1 MTVKEKLEIKSIAK
15 KRIGIFGGAF
25 DPIHYGHTIPT
36 QEIIEAHQLDK
47 VHFVP
52 TNIPTSSKKIIA
64 SSTDRI
70 DMMKICLND
79 SNSII
84 DDREI
89 SRGGISYM
97 IDTIESIKKDY
108 TNANLYLLI
117 GIDVLQNINLWKS
130 FDKIIKTCNIIVSSR
145 SHKSI
150 DYVKDINK
158 NSQLHPLISTDRTI
172 FHSDS
177 YGKIYLEETSMVN
190 TSSTEIR
197 DKLGYKQSVRGLISP
212 QLEKWLSKH
221 KIY

>member
-1 MTVKEKLEIKSIAK
+1 LTVKEKLEIKSIAK

-177 YGKIYLEETSMVN
+177 YGKIYLEETSMIN

>member
-52 TNIPTSSKKIIA
+52 TNIPTSSKKIIE
-64 SSTDRI
+64 SSVDRI

-79 SNSII
+79 ANSII

-177 YGKIYLEETSMVN
+177 YGKIYLEETSMIN

>member
-108 TNANLYLLI
+108 TDANLYLLI
-117 GIDVLQNINLWKS
+117 GIDILQNINLWKS

>member
-25 DPIHYGHTIPT
+25 DPIHYGHIIPT

-79 SNSII
+79 ANSII

-158 NSQLHPLISTDRTI
+158 NSQLRPHISTDRTI

-197 DKLGYKQSVRGLISP
+197 DKLGYKQSVKGLISP

>member
-25 DPIHYGHTIPT
+25 DPIHYGHIIPT

-158 NSQLHPLISTDRTI
+158 NSQLHPLISTDRTM

>member
-97 IDTIESIKKDY
+97 IDTIESIEKDY
-108 TNANLYLLI
+108 INANLYLLI

-177 YGKIYLEETSMVN
+177 YGKIYLEETSMIN